1 MKRIEYM
8 ASMVFGGIFLLLSVL
23 VVTETLLRKFFNVS
37 LQGVDELGGYALAAG
52 ATLSFTLALL
62 GRAHMRI
69 DIFHEKFPKS
79 LQTLFNWLSATLMA
93 LFGLFLFWV
102 CLQIVLETLDYGS
115 TAQTP
120 WATPLKYPQGVWLAG
135 LTVFAFTA
143 TIYGLRATWLLL
155 SGRSAQLNE
164 EFHPKGVSEELK
176 EELEDFKHRQQASGT
191 VEEVSLSASVS
202 GQPVREGTL

>member
-1 MKRIEYM
+1 MKRIEYI
-8 ASMVFGGIFLLLSVL
+8 ASMVFGGIFLLLSLL
-23 VVTETLLRKFFNVS
+23 VVTETLLRKSLNVS
-37 LQGVDELGGYALAAG
+37 LQGVDELGGYALAVG

-69 DIFHEKFPKS
+69 DIFHDKFPNV

-93 LFGLFLFWV
+93 LFGIFLFWV

-120 WATPLKYPQGVWLAG
+120 WATPLKYPQGAWLAG
-135 LTVFAFTA
+135 LTIFAFTA
-143 TIYGLRATWLLL
+143 AAYGLRATWLLL

-176 EELEDFKHRQQASGT
+176 EELDDFKSRQQSTEADEDS
-191 VEEVSLSASVS
+191 SLSDSVFTK
-202 GQPVREGTL
+202 PVREGIQ

>member
-8 ASMVFGGIFLLLSVL
+8 ASMVFGGIFLLLSLL
-23 VVTETLLRKFFNVS
+23 VVTETLLRKFLNVS
-37 LQGVDELGGYALAAG
+37 LQGVDELGGYALAVG

-93 LFGLFLFWV
+93 FFGLFLFWV

-120 WATPLKYPQGVWLAG
+120 WATPLKYPQGLWLAG

-143 TIYGLRATWLLL
+143 FAYGLRATWLLL
-155 SGRSAQLNE
+155 TGRSDQLNE
-164 EFHPKGVSEELK
+164 EFHPKGVSDELK
-176 EELEDFKHRQQASGT
+176 EELEDFKNRQQSTGSD
-191 VEEVSLSASVS
+191 EDVSLSNSVS
-202 GQPVREGTL
+202 AQPVREGTQ